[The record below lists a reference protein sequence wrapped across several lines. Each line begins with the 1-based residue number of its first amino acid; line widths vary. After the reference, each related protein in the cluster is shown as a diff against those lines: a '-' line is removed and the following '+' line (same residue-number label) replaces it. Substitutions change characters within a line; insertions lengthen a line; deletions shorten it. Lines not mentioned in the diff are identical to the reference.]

1 MSAEHVLVAVV
12 LLAFLVS
19 GSALMILWGREESER
34 LREPPFYERA
44 RPGPFAVELLE
55 TGRRRSAVLRLVRQ
69 ARPGSLAEAFQAVRH
84 PPAVIVTGVSRQD
97 AEWLVR
103 ALEEKGATARVVPPA
118 PDEARGRSA
127 TPAGERPLP

>member
-1 MSAEHVLVAVV
+1 MGGETLAVAAI

-19 GSALMILWGREESER
+19 GSVLMIMWGREESER

-69 ARPGSLAEAFQAVRH
+69 ARPGSLAQAFHIVRH
-84 PPAVIVTGVSRQD
+84 PPALVVEGVSRQD
-97 AEWLVR
+97 AEWLVQ
-103 ALEEKGATARVVPPA
+103 ALEEKGAKARVVPA
-118 PDEARGRSA
+118 SMSWSASESGAVDE
-127 TPAGERPLP
+127 P